1 MRSEWGNLDNSKH
14 FIFWLC
20 NIKQLSFRHFNTN
33 SKKVFEIVF
42 FFPETKQNGSKKANI
57 LQLLEKLCQ
66 AGVLKPGFSK
76 HFVIFLNFSCLIACL
91 VCCLIK
97 SFFLLVL
104 WLGICAE
111 VDVDRITILPPSLP
125 PSLCFFFVSTK
136 ILFNTSDSYLK
147 SVRA

>member
-33 SKKVFEIVF
+33 SKKFFEIVF

-97 SFFLLVL
+97 SFFFACFVVRDLCRSGCRQNYYLTP
-104 WLGICAE
+104 IP
-111 VDVDRITILPPSLP
+111 TPLPM
-125 PSLCFFFVSTK
+125 FFFCFYQNS
-136 ILFNTSDSYLK
+136 L
-147 SVRA
+147 